1 MEVKDKIIHTAESLF
16 LQYGIR
22 SVTMDDIAKELGI
35 SKKTIYQYFSDKEE
49 IVCNVTEDH
58 LSKEKAEIK
67 SIVYGSDNAI
77 EVLRGISRCMR
88 RNIQNMNPS
97 LLFDLKKYYHKAW
110 KIYENFKH
118 GELVRMM
125 EETLE
130 RGVKEGL
137 FRPEINPSVL
147 AIARM
152 EQAQLGMDP
161 QIFPR
166 EQFDFIDVQYQLVNM
181 FIYGILS
188 EKGRAVMEEYEKIY
202 LEK

>member
-77 EVLRGISRCMR
+77 EV
-88 RNIQNMNPS
+88 
-97 LLFDLKKYYHKAW
+97 
-110 KIYENFKH
+110 
-118 GELVRMM
+118 
-125 EETLE
+125 
-130 RGVKEGL
+130 
-137 FRPEINPSVL
+137 
-147 AIARM
+147 
-152 EQAQLGMDP
+152 
-161 QIFPR
+161 
-166 EQFDFIDVQYQLVNM
+166 
-181 FIYGILS
+181 
-188 EKGRAVMEEYEKIY
+188 
-202 LEK
+202 